1 MSIANEF
8 YSQQNHGPF
17 EYFELGDFSLEHG
30 GIVPACRLAYT
41 TLGTL
46 NARKD
51 NAILFP
57 HMFSGTSKHMQMYV
71 GTDLAIDP
79 ARYFIVLPNM
89 FGNGLSSSP
98 HNSPAPIA
106 MAEFPRVT
114 IGDDVRAQHRLLT
127 EKFGIERLELVVGWS
142 MGAQQAFEWAV
153 RYPAMVRRAA
163 PIGGTARG
171 TAHNHLFVANAMEM
185 IKSDPA
191 WAGGRYTQPHAV
203 SAGLRLLGHF
213 FAQSGLSKEFYA
225 HEAWRQ
231 IGFNS
236 LDEFMAG
243 FWEAWF
249 APMDPN
255 ALLCLLKKWQLAD
268 VARHTAGDLNA
279 ALARI
284 TAVVF
289 NMPFAQDMMFTLDE
303 CRTEH
308 EMTPRSTFKPI
319 ATPWGHFGMLGLA
332 PQDKH
337 VIDRTLAEL
346 LAIEP

>member
-1 MSIANEF
+1 MTIANEF
-8 YSQQNHGPF
+8 YSSQNHGPF
-17 EYFELGDFSLEHG
+17 EYFELDDFALESG
-30 GIVPACRLAYT
+30 GKIPACRLAYA

-51 NAILFP
+51 NVILFP
-57 HMFSGTSKHMQMYV
+57 HMFSGTSKHMQAYV
-71 GTDLAIDP
+71 GAGLAIDP
-79 ARYFIVLPNM
+79 ARYFVVLPNM
-89 FGNGLSSSP
+89 LGNGLSSSP
-98 HNSPAPIA
+98 HNCAPPLA
-106 MAEFPRVT
+106 MADFPLVT
-114 IGDDVRAQHRLLT
+114 IGDDVRTQHRLLT
-127 EKFGIERLELVVGWS
+127 EKFGIERLELVLGWS
-142 MGAQQAFEWAV
+142 MGAQQTFEWAV
-153 RYPAMVRRAA
+153 RYPEMVRRAA

-191 WAGGRYTQPHAV
+191 WASGRYTEPHAV
-203 SAGLRLLGHF
+203 KAGLRLLGHF
-213 FAQSGLSKEFYA
+213 FAQSGLSKDFYA
-225 HEAWRQ
+225 REQWRQ

-236 LDEFMAG
+236 LDEFMTG

-268 VARHTAGDLNA
+268 VAKHTGGDLKA

-289 NMPFAQDMMFTLDE
+289 NLPFAQDMMFTLDE
-303 CRTEH
+303 CRAEH
-308 EMTPRSTFKPI
+308 EMTPRSTLKPI
-319 ATPWGHFGMLGLA
+319 PTTWGHFGMLGLD
-332 PQDKH
+332 PQDQH
-337 VIDRTLAEL
+337 FIDRSLAEL

>member
-1 MSIANEF
+1 MTIINEF
-8 YSQQNHGPF
+8 YSAQNHGQF
-17 EYFELGDFSLEHG
+17 EYFALGDFALEHG
-30 GIVPACRLAYT
+30 GTIPDCQLAYT

-51 NAILFP
+51 NAILFS
-57 HMFSGTSKHMQMYV
+57 HMFSGTSKHMQSYV
-71 GTDLAIDP
+71 GAGLAIDP
-79 ARYFIVLPNM
+79 ARYFVVLPNM
-89 FGNGLSSSP
+89 LGNGLSSSP
-98 HNSPAPIA
+98 HNSAAPIA
-106 MAEFPRVT
+106 MADFPVVT
-114 IGDDVRAQHRLLT
+114 IGDDVRAQHRLLSD
-127 EKFGIERLELVVGWS
+127 KFGIAQLELVLGWS
-142 MGAQQAFEWAV
+142 MGAQQTFEWAV

-163 PIGGTARG
+163 PIAGTARG

-225 HEAWRQ
+225 RERWRE
-231 IGFNS
+231 IGCNS
-236 LDEFMAG
+236 LDEFMVG

-255 ALLCLLKKWQLAD
+255 ALLCLLNKWQLAD
-268 VARHTAGDLNA
+268 VARHTAGDLKA

-284 TAVVF
+284 SAVVF
-289 NMPFAQDMMFTLDE
+289 NLPFAQDMMFTPDE
-303 CRTEH
+303 CRAEH
-308 EMTPRSTFKPI
+308 ELTPRSTFKPI
-319 ATPWGHFGMLGLA
+319 PTTWGHFGMLGLA
-332 PQDKH
+332 PEDKH
-337 VIDRTLAEL
+337 FIDRSLAEL